1 MPRPPAP
8 AGRPYTQVLV
18 IEDFPDTTLA
28 RQLSPNGRVHWRVKD
43 NARKRAAERIAT
55 ECTRQ
60 GMQAWD
66 FRVRLTMRWV
76 FPQRGRHDP
85 DNLIATAKAVIDAL
99 VRKRLISDDSS
110 EHLEIAPPEVVVERR
125 RRALEITLE
134 ALT

>member
-1 MPRPPAP
+1 MARAAAP
-8 AGRPYTQVLV
+8 SPYVQTLV

-28 RQLSPNGRVHWRVKD
+28 RQLSPNGRAHWRVKD

-60 GMQAWD
+60 GMHAWD

-76 FPQRGRHDP
+76 FPKRGRHDQ
-85 DNLIATAKAVIDAL
+85 DNLIATAKCFIDAM

-110 EHLEIAPPEVVVERR
+110 EHLEIAPPEVVYEKG

-134 ALT
+134 AVDAT